1 MAKKKLKV
9 KGKAKPKAQMKSKP
23 KAKRVVAK
31 PKSKVSR
38 KATAPRKSAKTS
50 VRAPGYQWINAYLTV
65 RDVAQAIDFYT
76 KGFGFRLR
84 ASMPGP
90 DGKIMHAEMFHNDS
104 ILMMGPENPQAP
116 APQGPSPVT
125 LFAYVDDV
133 DALTAQAQAAGANVV
148 APPKDEFWGDRVAI
162 LIDPQ
167 GHTWMLGTH
176 KKDLSMEEMKQAMGG

>member
-9 KGKAKPKAQMKSKP
+9 KSKPKAQMKSKP
-23 KAKRVVAK
+23 KAKRIAAK
-31 PKSKVSR
+31 PKSSASR
-38 KATAPRKSAKTS
+38 KAAAPRKSVKTS

-148 APPKDEFWGDRVAI
+148 SPPKDEFWGDRCAI
-162 LIDPQ
+162 LVDPQ

-176 KKDLSMEEMKQAMGG
+176 KRDLSMEDMKQAMGG